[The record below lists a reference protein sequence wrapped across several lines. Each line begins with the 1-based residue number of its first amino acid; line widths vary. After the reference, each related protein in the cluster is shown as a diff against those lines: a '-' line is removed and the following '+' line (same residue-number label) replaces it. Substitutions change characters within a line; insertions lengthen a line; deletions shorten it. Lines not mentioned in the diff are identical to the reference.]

1 MLLHEPPSLPL
12 ARALL
17 PPQTLSTSNYLTSND
32 FMSASAVRREK
43 PKQEDQKPIVFVSFL
58 FGEGGE
64 ISFRRVGFLRFFS
77 QPTLLTT
84 TKRKKN
90 KLLHFPSQ
98 GSFFLASLPLI
109 NTLSLRLLAR

>member
-64 ISFRRVGFLRFFS
+64 ISFDEWVFFVSFPNQHSSPQRKERRTNFFTFLRKGHS
-77 QPTLLTT
+77 SSLLC
-84 TKRKKN
+84 
-90 KLLHFPSQ
+90 L
-98 GSFFLASLPLI
+98 
-109 NTLSLRLLAR
+109 